1 MRRNPENWPLRH
13 NSRKIA
19 FIRIAGT
26 IIVGL
31 IFTAFVIFF
40 IIPSNKRIDQFHQ
53 EIIERQKTLDKICH
67 ENQRLVCE
75 SRNHKLA
82 LDTILQRRLE
92 FIEKQ
97 QADVL
102 ADLRQE
108 NNNYIEHVNTW
119 LGVWIAILA
128 LACGVAPALLQ
139 YRLYIINREKL
150 REELDEFEIILAN
163 HEIGNYV
170 TSMTECME
178 SQVVSDSKVSDKLIK
193 IFTHRAIYG
202 FEKIVNLIDD
212 QKCNKLSPKNQENLL
227 IALIQLS
234 ALLDKLKIKAT
245 VNSIDALDG
254 CIYSIRGII
263 EKMIDTEHSDMTDM
277 HAIHKE
283 LIPLLHKLISV
294 PVILDFK
301 S

>member
-1 MRRNPENWPLRH
+1 MTRNPENWPLRRD
-13 NSRKIA
+13 NRIVA
-19 FIRIAGT
+19 FVRIAVT
-26 IIVGL
+26 AIVGL
-31 IFTAFVIFF
+31 IFAAFVIFF
-40 IIPSNKRIDQFHQ
+40 IIPSNKRIDRFHQ
-53 EIIERQKTLDKICH
+53 DIVERQKTLDRLYH
-67 ENQRLVCE
+67 DNQRLACE
-75 SRNHKLA
+75 SRSHKLA

-108 NNNYIEHVNTW
+108 NNNYIEHVNAW
-119 LGVWIAILA
+119 LGVWIAVLA
-128 LACGVAPALLQ
+128 LACGVAPALMQ

-163 HEIGNYV
+163 HETGNYV

-178 SQVVSDSKVSDKLIK
+178 SQIVSDSSVSNKLIK
-193 IFTHRAIYG
+193 IFTHRAICG
-202 FEKIVNLIDD
+202 FEKIVSLIDD
-212 QKCNKLSPKNQENLL
+212 QKSDKLSPKNQENLL

-234 ALLDKLKIKAT
+234 TLLDKLKIKAT
-245 VNSIDALDG
+245 ANSIDALDG
-254 CIYSIRGII
+254 CIYSIRRII
-263 EKMIDTEHSDMTDM
+263 EKMIDTEHSDIPDM
-277 HAIHKE
+277 HTIHKD

-294 PVILDFK
+294 PVIWDFK